1 MFVKDLLSSTS
12 GSANHTLAALGSSSL
27 DKGNAFVEKLWQSA
41 PENPRP
47 VVYLD
52 YHGVYNDKNVD
63 IVYIGTPHSLHKM
76 NCLDAISAGKHVL
89 CEKPFT
95 INAKETQEIIDAAR
109 AKGVFV
115 MEGVYLSSRHVQ
127 MMPSSLSLITLPS
140 CLDEVLSPLPGSTL

>member
-1 MFVKDLLSSTS
+1 MGSVDTAIPALRWGIIGITLRIIRQKQKLTSYRHRMDLNDVRERSTRV
-12 GSANHTLAALGSSSL
+12 
-27 DKGNAFVEKLWQSA
+27 DLWF
-41 PENPRP
+41 
-47 VVYLD
+47 
-52 YHGVYNDKNVD
+52 
-63 IVYIGTPHSLHKM
+63 HSLHKM